1 MRIRLAIPGTMYALQ
16 PDMSL
21 RRPLPF
27 LSSATL
33 GALILAFSPFLGGVD
48 SAHADGYVGIGVGS
62 GAELGGELSDF
73 FITDEDSSSSRI
85 LVGKR
90 FGSLAIEA
98 SLFGSQLYGNAGDFA
113 TVSLGLDAKYYLGL
127 AGGLEG
133 YGKIGLNKTWLTG
146 PEETEEWDYKGR
158 GQELGLGLQYNFSLA
173 LTDIGVWLDYT
184 IQNTELRDGENQVL
198 DGTLEMVNLGLSVGF

>member
-1 MRIRLAIPGTMYALQ
+1 
-16 PDMSL
+16 MSH
-21 RRPLPF
+21 RRPLLLPCVAF
-27 LSSATL
+27 
-33 GALILAFSPFLGGVD
+33 GAALLLSPFLGGVD
-48 SAHADGYVGIGVGS
+48 SAHADGYVGAGIGS
-62 GAELGGELSDF
+62 GAELGGELSNF
-73 FITDEDSSSSRI
+73 FVTDEDSASSRI

-113 TVSLGLDAKYYLGL
+113 TISLGLDAKYYLGIV
-127 AGGLEG
+127 GGLEG